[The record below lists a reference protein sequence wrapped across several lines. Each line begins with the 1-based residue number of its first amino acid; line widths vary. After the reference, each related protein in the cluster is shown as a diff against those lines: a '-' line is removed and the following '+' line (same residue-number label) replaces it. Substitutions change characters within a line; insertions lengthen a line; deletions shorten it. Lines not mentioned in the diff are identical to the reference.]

1 MELRLHSPVGADPV
15 VYKWP
20 MIIGR
25 GSDKHDGALGIIETI
40 KWVCDDFPDMK
51 IPLENNILCDY
62 NTKSYDSMKSLCDR
76 FNKAIDSMVQMNK
89 GTSLQKF
96 SKKASRG
103 LLRHIIQ
110 QVYNVSV
117 TDPDKLNQYE
127 PFSPEVYGET
137 SFDLI
142 CQMIDLI
149 NITEDDIFIDL
160 GSGVGQIVLQMAA
173 TTQCKMCWGVEKADV
188 PSSYSQYMNSNFQ
201 KWMSW
206 YGKHYGQYQ
215 LLKGDFLS
223 EDHREKITNATIVFV
238 NNYAFGPQV
247 DHMLKQRFADLKDG
261 ARIVS
266 SRSFCPLNFRMSE
279 RNLSDIG
286 TIMHVSAME
295 PITGSVSWTCNPV
308 KYYLHVIDRTKLE
321 RYFTQNKPPVSK
333 SRVNGEKQKPITNP
347 NVIISSSD
355 DTDSL
360 FSTLNGDSVDGSVTA
375 QVLATDKTKINSN
388 GRRAWSDL
396 GGQNSE
402 EENENN
408 TENHSRTTRKVM
420 KRNTPRRS
428 RSFKINPTAFHNRSH
443 SETTATEKKIIEKIT
458 KGKRVISTTRKPK
471 SKRKASKRNV
481 KISASLNLLHSE
493 TVLSTTPEV
502 SMSIKEP
509 PKGCIDH
516 TLTSITGVGA
526 GYAATHTEL
535 PPPTGDIPYSLQLLL
550 DDYKEGFMNMI
561 NMFKNQKFREDIE
574 TRIKAEKE
582 KKQNLNMKIN
592 QIKKQVD
599 HLITDSCCLLKTR
612 MKELDIYPTNTTG
625 DVLTAAKV
633 IVLRHKDLQAK
644 VAKVKNETNLLE
656 NQYWDLYYKR
666 AAEVDAVGT
675 PSLLIE
681 NENDNPT
688 DQEINTQHLLMTELV
703 KNRKRKHTLSTNIE
717 SVKNEID
724 NLEKQNTS
732 NKLNNNALTNQMC
745 NSKKSRIRSQDWPD
759 VPDIARIDEKNPE
772 ILAQKI
778 LETGRQIEARK
789 IIENGRHVEL
799 ATRYQRSNK
808 IYNRNSSDT
817 SLKVPFY
824 DEHVKDLI
832 TNALNEPSSKGPD
845 YTIVSPAKVALR
857 RHLSQEKISPSPLM
871 KQQNVITRTIGDVL
885 NNEIER
891 CLEMDRHNRTLEIS
905 NQSIINAVVPLA
917 MPNRTKDTSQVIN
930 QTLPS
935 EKRTFMYIPLPK
947 AELKPYQ
954 ESLFNDDTP
963 PPHLTTLKEEPVE
976 GLAASLHDRLLDN
989 DGDDSNG
996 DEGLSFKEEKTESD
1010 TQSPHRILK
1019 RSSESPGPMNA
1030 KKMTPMSDRLPSE
1043 EDEKWNDRI
1052 RERFDSLVTFASLEL
1067 DKRRRNSSDAAAAN
1081 TSPDSGIGH
1090 GDPPPALQ
1098 PPPSPSPPFS
1108 PAPLDGPYSPV
1119 PAPTVT
1125 APNIPLR
1132 YQRHTNHKKKSFR
1145 DKYRSTGPKAKT
1157 WAAKW
1162 MDDEI
1167 QSTNNFF

>member
-1 MELRLHSPVGADPV
+1 
-15 VYKWP
+15 
-20 MIIGR
+20 
-25 GSDKHDGALGIIETI
+25 
-40 KWVCDDFPDMK
+40 MK

-62 NTKSYDSMKSLCDR
+62 DTKSYESMKSLCDR

-96 SKKASRG
+96 SRKASRG

-117 TDPDKLNQYE
+117 SDPDKLNQYE

-137 SFDLI
+137 SYDLI

-149 NITEDDIFIDL
+149 NITEEDIFIDL

-173 TTQCKMCWGVEKADV
+173 STQCKICWGVEKADV
-188 PSSYSQYMNSNFQ
+188 PSSYSAFMHTNFQ

-206 YGKHYGQYQ
+206 YGKQYGEYK
-215 LLKGDFLS
+215 LIKGDFLS
-223 EDHREKITNATIVFV
+223 EEHREKITNASIVFV

-247 DHMLKQRFADLKDG
+247 DHALKERFADLKDG

-321 RYFTQNKPPVSK
+321 RYFTQNKLPVSK
-333 SRVNGEKQKPITNP
+333 STRVNGEKQKTIAN
-347 NVIISSSD
+347 NNINSSSD
-355 DTDSL
+355 DTDSML
-360 FSTLNGDSVDGSVTA
+360 SNMNGDSVDGSTTIS
-375 QVLATDKTKINSN
+375 LASEKTKITNNRES
-388 GRRAWSDL
+388 WSDL
-396 GGQNSE
+396 GGHNSE
-402 EENENN
+402 GDNENVSD
-408 TENHSRTTRKVM
+408 NHNRASRKVM

-428 RSFKINPTAFHNRSH
+428 RSFKTNTNSLHNRSH
-443 SETTATEKKIIEKIT
+443 SEATPIVRDVEKNNNT
-458 KGKRVISTTRKPK
+458 KGKRTTSKARKQK
-471 SKRKASKRNV
+471 TKRKAPKRHV

-535 PPPTGDIPYSLQLLL
+535 PPPDGDIPYSLQLLL
-550 DDYKEGFMNMI
+550 DDYKQGFMNMI
-561 NMFKNQKFREDIE
+561 NMFKTKKFKEDVE
-574 TRIKAEKE
+574 AQIKVEKE
-582 KKQNLNMKIN
+582 KKQNLSMKIN

-599 HLITDSCCLLKTR
+599 HLIKDSCSLLKTR
-612 MKELDIYPTNTTG
+612 MKELDIVPTNTTG

-633 IVLRHKDLQAK
+633 IVLRHKDLQTK
-644 VAKVKNETNLLE
+644 VAKVKNETNVLE
-656 NQYWDLYYKR
+656 NQYWDFYCRR
-666 AAEVDAVGT
+666 AAEVNAIGT
-675 PSLLIE
+675 PSSLVIQQSE
-681 NENDNPT
+681 NLT
-688 DQEINTQHLLMTELV
+688 DHEVITQKILMTELME
-703 KNRKRKHTLSTNIE
+703 NRKRKHSLSKTIE

-724 NLEKQNTS
+724 SLEKQNVS
-732 NKLNNNALTNQMC
+732 NKYNSTMNNQMT
-745 NSKKSRIRSQDWPD
+745 NNKKSRIRSQDWPD
-759 VPDIARIDEKNPE
+759 VPDIAKIDEKNPE

-789 IIENGRHVEL
+789 IVENGKHIET
-799 ATRYQRSNK
+799 AARYQRSTK
-808 IYNRNSSDT
+808 IFNRHSSDT
-817 SLKVPFY
+817 PLKVPFY

-832 TNALNEPSSKGPD
+832 TSALNEPSSKSPD
-845 YTIVSPAKVALR
+845 YSVVSPAKVALR
-857 RHLSQEKISPSPLM
+857 RHLSQEKISPNPSV
-871 KQQNVITRTIGDVL
+871 QQNMIARTIGDVL

-891 CLEMDRHNRTLEIS
+891 CLEMDRQNRTLEIS
-905 NQSIINAVVPLA
+905 NQSIINAVVPLS
-917 MPNRTKDTSQVIN
+917 MHNNRTKDNMISN
-930 QTLPS
+930 QPS
-935 EKRTFMYIPLPK
+935 EKHRSFMYIPLPK
-947 AELKPYQ
+947 ADLKPYQ

-963 PPHLTTLKEEPVE
+963 PPILTTLKEEPVE

-989 DGDDSNG
+989 DGEDSNG

-1010 TQSPHRILK
+1010 TQSAHRILK
-1019 RSSESPGPMNA
+1019 RSSQSPGPIPS
-1030 KKMTPMSDRLPSE
+1030 KKLTPMSDRLPSE

-1052 RERFDSLVTFASLEL
+1052 RERFDNLVTFASLEL

-1125 APNIPLR
+1125 TPNIPLR

-1145 DKYRSTGPKAKT
+1145 DKYKSTCPKAKA

-1162 MDDEI
+1162 MDAEI
-1167 QSTNNFF
+1167 QNTNNFF

>member
-15 VYKWP
+15 AYKWP

-62 NTKSYDSMKSLCDR
+62 DTKSYDSMKSLCDR
-76 FNKAIDSMVQMNK
+76 FNKAIDSMLQMNK
-89 GTSLQKF
+89 GTSLQK
-96 SKKASRG
+96 SSITASRG

-173 TTQCKMCWGVEKADV
+173 ATQCKICWGVEKADV
-188 PSSYSQYMNSNFQ
+188 PSSYSQYMHSNFQ

-206 YGKHYGQYQ
+206 FGKKHGQYQ
-215 LLKGDFLS
+215 LIKGDFLS
-223 EDHREKITNATIVFV
+223 EEHREKITNATIVFV

-333 SRVNGEKQKPITNP
+333 SRVNGEKQKSLTPIC
-347 NVIISSSD
+347 VINNSSD
-355 DTDSL
+355 DTDSM
-360 FSTLNGDSVDGSVTA
+360 FSTLNGESVDGSNTTG
-375 QVLATDKTKINSN
+375 LTPDKTKVNIN
-388 GRRAWSDL
+388 GRRAWSEN

-408 TENHSRTTRKVM
+408 SENNNSRVTRKVM

-428 RSFKINPTAFHNRSH
+428 RSFKINTAAFHGRSH
-443 SETTATEKKIIEKIT
+443 SEVTVTEKKTLENNIT
-458 KGKRVISTTRKPK
+458 KAKRTISNVRKQKAKRKPP
-471 SKRKASKRNV
+471 KRNV

-509 PKGCIDH
+509 PKGCVDH

-526 GYAATHTEL
+526 GYAATHNEL

-550 DDYKEGFMNMI
+550 DDYKKGFMDMI
-561 NMFKNQKFREDIE
+561 NVFKTQKFREDVE
-574 TRIKAEKE
+574 AQIKAEKE

-599 HLITDSCCLLKTR
+599 HLIKDSCSLLKTR

-633 IVLRHKDLQAK
+633 IVLRHKDLQTK
-644 VAKVKNETNLLE
+644 VAKAKNETNVLE
-656 NQYWDLYYKR
+656 NQYWDFYSKR
-666 AAEVDAVGT
+666 AAEVDAIG
-675 PSLLIE
+675 SAGQLLASQ
-681 NENDNPT
+681 NENST
-688 DQEINTQHLLMTELV
+688 DQEMNTQRLLMTELIA
-703 KNRKRKHTLSTNIE
+703 NRKRKYTLSSSIEAVKHEINIL
-717 SVKNEID
+717 D
-724 NLEKQNTS
+724 KQNNAS
-732 NKLNNNALTNQMC
+732 SKFNNSLANQMC
-745 NSKKSRIRSQDWPD
+745 NNKKSRIRSQDWPE

-772 ILAQKI
+772 LLAQKI

-789 IIENGRHVEL
+789 IIENGRPIEIT
-799 ATRYQRSNK
+799 TRYQRSNK
-808 IYNRNSSDT
+808 MYIRNPSDT
-817 SLKVPFY
+817 PLKVPFY

-845 YTIVSPAKVALR
+845 YTVVSPAKVALR
-857 RHLSQEKISPSPLM
+857 RHLSQEKISPSPLIQ
-871 KQQNVITRTIGDVL
+871 QQNVITRTIGDVL

-891 CLEMDRHNRTLEIS
+891 CLEMDRQNRTLEIS
-905 NQSIINAVVPLA
+905 NQSIINAVVPLS
-917 MPNRTKDTSQVIN
+917 MHNRTKDSPKAIN

-935 EKRTFMYIPLPK
+935 EKRSFMYIPLPK

-954 ESLFNDDTP
+954 ESLFSDDTP
-963 PPHLTTLKEEPVE
+963 PPHLITLKEEPVE

-1010 TQSPHRILK
+1010 TQSPRRILK
-1019 RSSESPGPMNA
+1019 RSSESPVPLNT
-1030 KKMTPMSDRLPSE
+1030 KKMTPMSERLPSE
-1043 EDEKWNDRI
+1043 EG
-1052 RERFDSLVTFASLEL
+1052 F
-1067 DKRRRNSSDAAAAN
+1067 N
-1081 TSPDSGIGH
+1081 TRT
-1090 GDPPPALQ
+1090 L
-1098 PPPSPSPPFS
+1098 
-1108 PAPLDGPYSPV
+1108 
-1119 PAPTVT
+1119 
-1125 APNIPLR
+1125 
-1132 YQRHTNHKKKSFR
+1132 
-1145 DKYRSTGPKAKT
+1145 KYVARS
-1157 WAAKW
+1157 
-1162 MDDEI
+1162 I
-1167 QSTNNFF
+1167 I

>member
-1 MELRLHSPVGADPV
+1 MMITIIILNYGYVQSLNLFSKNIMNCEKKYDRINELVS
-15 VYKWP
+15 
-20 MIIGR
+20 
-25 GSDKHDGALGIIETI
+25 
-40 KWVCDDFPDMK
+40 DDFPDMK
-51 IPLENNILCDY
+51 IPLENNILCNYD
-62 NTKSYDSMKSLCDR
+62 TKSYDSMKSLCDR
-76 FNKAIDSMVQMNK
+76 FNKAIDSMVQLIVIMNSSSKQLFPSIPPLVYPAIPTLYCNNK

-96 SKKASRG
+96 SKKASRT

-173 TTQCKMCWGVEKADV
+173 ATQCKICWGVEKADV
-188 PSSYSQYMNSNFQ
+188 PSSYSKFMHLNFQ

-206 YGKHYGQYQ
+206 YGKECGQYQ
-215 LLKGDFLS
+215 LVKGDFLS
-223 EDHREKITNATIVFV
+223 EEHREKITNATIVFV

-308 KYYLHVIDRTKLE
+308 KYYLHVIDRTKISFKPLE
-321 RYFTQNKPPVSK
+321 RYFTQNKPPVPK
-333 SRVNGEKQKPITNP
+333 SRVNGDKQKLTTPISVN
-347 NVIISSSD
+347 NCSSD

-360 FSTLNGDSVDGSVTA
+360 FSTLNGDSVDGS
-375 QVLATDKTKINSN
+375 ATTGLTSDKTITNNN
-388 GRRAWSDL
+388 GQCAWSDL
-396 GGQNSE
+396 GGHNSE

-408 TENHSRTTRKVM
+408 ADNHSRTTRKVM

-428 RSFKINPTAFHNRSH
+428 RSFKISPTTYLNRSH
-443 SETTATEKKIIEKIT
+443 SETTVPEKKTVEKIT
-458 KGKRVISTTRKPK
+458 KGKRVVSTNRKQKAKRKPP
-471 SKRKASKRNV
+471 KRNV

-509 PKGCIDH
+509 PKGCVDH

-561 NMFKNQKFREDIE
+561 NMFKTQKFREDVEAQIKIE
-574 TRIKAEKE
+574 RE
-582 KKQNLNMKIN
+582 KKQNSNMKIN
-592 QIKKQVD
+592 QIKKQID
-599 HLITDSCCLLKTR
+599 HLIKDSCSLLKIR

-633 IVLRHKDLQAK
+633 IVLRHKDLQTK
-644 VAKVKNETNLLE
+644 VAKMKGETNVLE
-656 NQYWDLYYKR
+656 TQHWDYYCKR
-666 AAEVDAVGT
+666 AAEVNAIGT
-675 PSLLIE
+675 PGHLLTHQT
-681 NENDNPT
+681 DNSS
-688 DQEINTQHLLMTELV
+688 DQEINTQRLLMTELMA
-703 KNRKRKHTLSTNIE
+703 NRKRKHALSTTIE
-717 SVKNEID
+717 GVKTEID

-732 NKLNNNALTNQMC
+732 NKFNSSLVNQMC
-745 NSKKSRIRSQDWPD
+745 NNKKSRIRSQDWPE

-789 IIENGRHVEL
+789 IIENGRQVEL
-799 ATRYQRSNK
+799 STRYQRSNK
-808 IYNRNSSDT
+808 IHNRNSSDT
-817 SLKVPFY
+817 PLKVPFY

-832 TNALNEPSSKGPD
+832 TNALNEPTSKVPD

-857 RHLSQEKISPSPLM
+857 RHLSQEKISPSPPIQ
-871 KQQNVITRTIGDVL
+871 QQNVITRTIGDVL

-905 NQSIINAVVPLA
+905 NQSIINAVVPLS
-917 MPNRTKDTSQVIN
+917 MHNRNNDTTQAIN
-930 QTLPS
+930 HTLPS
-935 EKRTFMYIPLPK
+935 EKRSFMYIPLPK

-954 ESLFNDDTP
+954 ESLFSDDTP

-1010 TQSPHRILK
+1010 TQSPHRTLK
-1019 RSSESPGPMNA
+1019 RSSESPGPLNA

-1043 EDEKWNDRI
+1043 E
-1052 RERFDSLVTFASLEL
+1052 VVVAMCT
-1067 DKRRRNSSDAAAAN
+1067 
-1081 TSPDSGIGH
+1081 
-1090 GDPPPALQ
+1090 
-1098 PPPSPSPPFS
+1098 
-1108 PAPLDGPYSPV
+1108 
-1119 PAPTVT
+1119 
-1125 APNIPLR
+1125 
-1132 YQRHTNHKKKSFR
+1132 
-1145 DKYRSTGPKAKT
+1145 
-1157 WAAKW
+1157 
-1162 MDDEI
+1162 
-1167 QSTNNFF
+1167 

>member
-1 MELRLHSPVGADPV
+1 MPSKMELRLHSPVGAEPV
-15 VYKWP
+15 LYKWP
-20 MIIGR
+20 MIIGS
-25 GSDKHDGALGIIETI
+25 GSDKHDGSIGIIDTI
-40 KWVCDDFPDMK
+40 KWVCEDFPDMK

-62 NTKSYDSMKSLCDR
+62 DTKSYESMKTLCDR

-117 TDPDKLNQYE
+117 SDPDKLNQYE

-137 SFDLI
+137 SYDLI

-149 NITEDDIFIDL
+149 NITEEDIFIDL

-173 TTQCKMCWGVEKADV
+173 STQCKICWGVEKADV
-188 PSSYSQYMNSNFQ
+188 PSSYSEYMHTNFQ

-206 YGKHYGQYQ
+206 YGKRYGEYK
-215 LLKGDFLS
+215 LIKGDFLS
-223 EDHREKITNATIVFV
+223 EEHREKITSASIVFV

-247 DHMLKQRFADLKDG
+247 DHALKERFADLKDG

-308 KYYLHVIDRTKLE
+308 KYYLHVIDRTK
-321 RYFTQNKPPVSK
+321 
-333 SRVNGEKQKPITNP
+333 VNGEKQKPVVTTNG
-347 NVIISSSD
+347 NVNSSSD

-360 FSTLNGDSVDGSVTA
+360 LSTLNSDSVDGSTTISMVS
-375 QVLATDKTKINSN
+375 DKTKPTNNDRQS
-388 GRRAWSDL
+388 WSDV
-396 GGQNSE
+396 GGHNSE
-402 EENENN
+402 GEFENTSDNQ
-408 TENHSRTTRKVM
+408 SRASRKLM

-428 RSFKINPTAFHNRSH
+428 RSFKINPTNGLHNRLH
-443 SETTATEKKIIEKIT
+443 SEVAPIVKVVEKNNNT
-458 KGKRVISTTRKPK
+458 KGGKRATSNNRKQKTTR
-471 SKRKASKRNV
+471 RKAPKRHV

-535 PPPTGDIPYSLQLLL
+535 PPPSGDIPYSLQLVL
-550 DDYKEGFMNMI
+550 DDYKEGFMKII
-561 NMFKNQKFREDIE
+561 NNFKTKKFREDVE
-574 TRIKAEKE
+574 EAIKAEKE
-582 KKQNLNMKIN
+582 KKQHLNMKIH

-599 HLITDSCCLLKTR
+599 HLIKDSCSLLKTR
-612 MKELDIYPTNTTG
+612 MKELDIYPTNTAE

-633 IVLRHKDLQAK
+633 IVLRHKELQTK
-644 VAKVKNETNLLE
+644 VAKTKNETNVLE
-656 NQYWDLYYKR
+656 NQCWDLYSQR
-666 AAEVDAVGT
+666 AAEVNSVGT
-675 PSLLIE
+675 PGSLSLQQSE
-681 NENDNPT
+681 NPVE
-688 DQEINTQHLLMTELV
+688 QETRVQKLLMTELME
-703 KNRKRKHTLSTNIE
+703 NRKRKQILSKTIE
-717 SVKNEID
+717 SVKTEID
-724 NLEKQNTS
+724 DLIKKENDTHAKIY
-732 NKLNNNALTNQMC
+732 NNAIQMM
-745 NSKKSRIRSQDWPD
+745 NNKKSRIRSQDWPD
-759 VPDIARIDEKNPE
+759 VPDIAKIDEKNPE

-789 IIENGRHVEL
+789 IVDNGKQIEM
-799 ATRYQRSNK
+799 TMRYQRSTKNC
-808 IYNRNSSDT
+808 NRPSSDT
-817 SLKVPFY
+817 PLKVPFY

-832 TNALNEPSSKGPD
+832 TSALNEPSSKGPD
-845 YTIVSPAKVALR
+845 YSVASPAKVALR
-857 RHLSQEKISPSPLM
+857 RHLSQEKISPTLQPIQQQQ
-871 KQQNVITRTIGDVL
+871 QQNVIARTIGDVL

-891 CLEMDRHNRTLEIS
+891 CLEMDRQHRTLEIS
-905 NQSIINAVVPLA
+905 NQSIINAVVPLS
-917 MPNRTKDTSQVIN
+917 MHNNRTKEN
-930 QTLPS
+930 QLCNQSLAS
-935 EKRTFMYIPLPK
+935 EKQRSFKYIPLPK

-954 ESLFNDDTP
+954 ESLFSDDTP
-963 PPHLTTLKEEPVE
+963 PPHLATLKEEPVE

-1010 TQSPHRILK
+1010 TQSPHRMLK
-1019 RSSESPGPMNA
+1019 RRSQSPGSIPTK
-1030 KKMTPMSDRLPSE
+1030 KKMPMSERVPSE

-1052 RERFDSLVTFASLEL
+1052 RERFDNLVTFASLEL
-1067 DKRRRNSSDAAAAN
+1067 DKRRRNSSDAAAN

-1119 PAPTVT
+1119 PAPAVT

-1132 YQRHTNHKKKSFR
+1132 YQRLASHKKKSFR
-1145 DKYRSTGPKAKT
+1145 DKFRSTGPKAKT

-1162 MDDEI
+1162 MDAEI
-1167 QSTNNFF
+1167 ENTNGFF

>member
-40 KWVCDDFPDMK
+40 KLVSDDFPDMK
-51 IPLENNILCDY
+51 IPLENNILCNYD
-62 NTKSYDSMKSLCDR
+62 TKSYDSMKSLCDR

-96 SKKASRG
+96 SKKASKN

-173 TTQCKMCWGVEKADV
+173 ATQCKICWGVEKADV
-188 PSSYSQYMNSNFQ
+188 PSSYSKFMHLNFQ

-206 YGKHYGQYQ
+206 YGKECGQYQ
-215 LLKGDFLS
+215 LVKGDFLS
-223 EDHREKITNATIVFV
+223 EEHREKITNATIVFV

-321 RYFTQNKPPVSK
+321 RYFTQNKPPVPK
-333 SRVNGEKQKPITNP
+333 SRVNGDKQKLTTT
-347 NVIISSSD
+347 ISVNNCSSD

-360 FSTLNGDSVDGSVTA
+360 FSTLNGDSVDGS
-375 QVLATDKTKINSN
+375 ATNGLTSDKTITNTN
-388 GRRAWSDL
+388 GQCTWSDI

-408 TENHSRTTRKVM
+408 TDNHSRTTRKVM

-428 RSFKINPTAFHNRSH
+428 RSFKIAPTSYLNRSH
-443 SETTATEKKIIEKIT
+443 SETTVPEKKTVEKIA
-458 KGKRVISTTRKPK
+458 KGKRVVSTNRKQKAKRKPP
-471 SKRKASKRNV
+471 KRNV

-509 PKGCIDH
+509 PKGCVDH

-561 NMFKNQKFREDIE
+561 NMFKTQKFREDVE
-574 TRIKAEKE
+574 AQIKAERE
-582 KKQNLNMKIN
+582 KKQNSNMKIN
-592 QIKKQVD
+592 QIKKQID
-599 HLITDSCCLLKTR
+599 HLIKDSCSLLKTR

-633 IVLRHKDLQAK
+633 IVLRHKDLQTK
-644 VAKVKNETNLLE
+644 VAKIKNETNVLE
-656 NQYWDLYYKR
+656 NQHWDYYCKR
-666 AAEVDAVGT
+666 AAEVNAVGT
-675 PSLLIE
+675 PGHLLLHQT
-681 NENDNPT
+681 DNSS
-688 DQEINTQHLLMTELV
+688 DQEINTQRLLMTELMA
-703 KNRKRKHTLSTNIE
+703 NRKRKHALSTNIE
-717 SVKNEID
+717 GVKTEID
-724 NLEKQNTS
+724 NLEKQNTTS
-732 NKLNNNALTNQMC
+732 KFNNSLVNQMC
-745 NSKKSRIRSQDWPD
+745 NNKKSRIRSQDWPE

-789 IIENGRHVEL
+789 IIENGRQVEL
-799 ATRYQRSNK
+799 STRYQRSNK
-808 IYNRNSSDT
+808 IFNRNSSDT
-817 SLKVPFY
+817 PLKVPFY

-845 YTIVSPAKVALR
+845 YSVVSPAKVALR
-857 RHLSQEKISPSPLM
+857 RHLSQEKISPSPPIQ
-871 KQQNVITRTIGDVL
+871 QQNVITRTIGDVL

-905 NQSIINAVVPLA
+905 NQSIINAVVPLS
-917 MPNRTKDTSQVIN
+917 MHNRNNDTTQAIN

-935 EKRTFMYIPLPK
+935 EKRSFMYIPLPK

-954 ESLFNDDTP
+954 ESLFSDDTP

-1010 TQSPHRILK
+1010 TQSPHRTLK
-1019 RSSESPGPMNA
+1019 RSSESPGPLNA

-1162 MDDEI
+1162 MDAEI
-1167 QSTNNFF
+1167 QSTSNFF

>member
-1 MELRLHSPVGADPV
+1 MNG
-15 VYKWP
+15 
-20 MIIGR
+20 
-25 GSDKHDGALGIIETI
+25 DKQKLTTTI
-40 KWVCDDFPDMK
+40 
-51 IPLENNILCDY
+51 
-62 NTKSYDSMKSLCDR
+62 S
-76 FNKAIDSMVQMNK
+76 
-89 GTSLQKF
+89 
-96 SKKASRG
+96 
-103 LLRHIIQ
+103 
-110 QVYNVSV
+110 
-117 TDPDKLNQYE
+117 
-127 PFSPEVYGET
+127 
-137 SFDLI
+137 
-142 CQMIDLI
+142 
-149 NITEDDIFIDL
+149 
-160 GSGVGQIVLQMAA
+160 
-173 TTQCKMCWGVEKADV
+173 
-188 PSSYSQYMNSNFQ
+188 
-201 KWMSW
+201 
-206 YGKHYGQYQ
+206 
-215 LLKGDFLS
+215 
-223 EDHREKITNATIVFV
+223 V
-238 NNYAFGPQV
+238 NN
-247 DHMLKQRFADLKDG
+247 
-261 ARIVS
+261 
-266 SRSFCPLNFRMSE
+266 C
-279 RNLSDIG
+279 
-286 TIMHVSAME
+286 
-295 PITGSVSWTCNPV
+295 
-308 KYYLHVIDRTKLE
+308 
-321 RYFTQNKPPVSK
+321 
-333 SRVNGEKQKPITNP
+333 
-347 NVIISSSD
+347 SSD

-360 FSTLNGDSVDGSVTA
+360 FSTLNGDSVDGS
-375 QVLATDKTKINSN
+375 ATTGLTPDKTITNNN
-388 GRRAWSDL
+388 GQCAWSDL

-408 TENHSRTTRKVM
+408 PDNHSRTTRKVM

-428 RSFKINPTAFHNRSH
+428 RSFKITPTTYLNRSH
-443 SETTATEKKIIEKIT
+443 SEATVPEKKTVEKIA
-458 KGKRVISTTRKPK
+458 KAKRVVSTNRKQKAKRKPP
-471 SKRKASKRNV
+471 KRNV

-509 PKGCIDH
+509 PKGCVDH

-561 NMFKNQKFREDIE
+561 NMFKTQKFREDVEAQI
-574 TRIKAEKE
+574 IAEKE
-582 KKQNLNMKIN
+582 KKQNSNMKIN
-592 QIKKQVD
+592 QIKKQID
-599 HLITDSCCLLKTR
+599 HLIKDSCSLLKTR

-633 IVLRHKDLQAK
+633 IVLRHKDLQTK
-644 VAKVKNETNLLE
+644 VAKVKNETNVLE
-656 NQYWDLYYKR
+656 NQHWDYYCKR
-666 AAEVDAVGT
+666 AAEVNAVGT
-675 PSLLIE
+675 PAHLLVHQI
-681 NENDNPT
+681 DNST
-688 DQEINTQHLLMTELV
+688 DQEINTQRLLMTELMA
-703 KNRKRKHTLSTNIE
+703 NRKRKHALSSTIE
-717 SVKNEID
+717 GVKTEID

-732 NKLNNNALTNQMC
+732 SKFNSSLVNQICNN
-745 NSKKSRIRSQDWPD
+745 KKSRIRSQDWPE

-789 IIENGRHVEL
+789 IIENGRQVEL
-799 ATRYQRSNK
+799 STRYQRSNK

-817 SLKVPFY
+817 PLKVPFY

-832 TNALNEPSSKGPD
+832 THALNEPSPKGPD
-845 YTIVSPAKVALR
+845 YTIVTPAKIALR
-857 RHLSQEKISPSPLM
+857 KHLSQEKISPSPPIQ
-871 KQQNVITRTIGDVL
+871 QQNVITRTIGDVL

-905 NQSIINAVVPLA
+905 NQSIINAVVPLS
-917 MPNRTKDTSQVIN
+917 MHNRNKDTNQAIN

-935 EKRTFMYIPLPK
+935 EKRSFMYIPLPK

-954 ESLFNDDTP
+954 ESLFSDDIL

-1010 TQSPHRILK
+1010 TQSPHRTLK
-1019 RSSESPGPMNA
+1019 RSSESPGPLNA

-1167 QSTNNFF
+1167 QSTSNFF